1 MDCILPGSSVHG
13 IFQAVWI
20 FHTGVGCH
28 LVNLRCS
35 NKNYP
40 RWASQVALVVKN
52 LPTNAGDIRNAGSIH
67 GSRRF
72 SWRSIW
78 QLTPLFFPGESH
90 GQRSLA
96 DYSPWDL
103 KESDMAEQLTLSLS
117 YIILRLRNSK
127 YEFLPYFGTVVD
139 TLCHKIKYKYTSAL
153 FSTSIFFLNLQ
164 AALSN
169 ISM

>member
-1 MDCILPGSSVHG
+1 MESDQTQHKKGLVNLKFKAQSCPTLCDPMDCSLPGSSVHG

-52 LPTNAGDIRNAGSIH
+52 LPTNSGDIRNAGSIR

-72 SWRSIW
+72 SCRSIW
-78 QLTPLFFPGESH
+78 QFTPLFFPGESH
-90 GQRSLA
+90 GHRILAGYSLQGHKA
-96 DYSPWDL
+96 
-103 KESDMAEQLTLSLS
+103 SDMTEATQHAQDEGQKKAERISRTLVSC
-117 YIILRLRNSK
+117 
-127 YEFLPYFGTVVD
+127 GA
-139 TLCHKIKYKYTSAL
+139 TSVP
-153 FSTSIFFLNLQ
+153 
-164 AALSN
+164 
-169 ISM
+169 